1 MGDKDR
7 VTRKSELEIDAISRG
22 TGESPF
28 TPFPYWNALDKL
40 QTGPD
45 LYGFLLPSSNG
56 FGSCYQLKYR
66 NCKRKTLRYNRSL
79 DFLKTPTDL
88 SPSERLKIISNID
101 DNDEGACLAS
111 GLIILHWTFFLFSCF
126 ITKCFNSES
135 ILKTF
140 RLSSQQE
147 LIKSQS

>member
-7 VTRKSELEIDAISRG
+7 VTRKSEIEIDAISRG

-28 TPFPYWNALDKL
+28 TPFPDWNALDKL

-56 FGSCYQLKYR
+56 FESCYQLKYR

-111 GLIILHWTFFLFSCF
+111 WLIDLHWTFLYFRALLG
-126 ITKCFNSES
+126 N
-135 ILKTF
+135 ILTLKQF
-140 RLSSQQE
+140 
-147 LIKSQS
+147 

>member
-28 TPFPYWNALDKL
+28 TPFPDWNALDKL

-111 GLIILHWTFFLFSCF
+111 GLIILHWTFFF
-126 ITKCFNSES
+126 IFVLYYEMFQ
-135 ILKTF
+135 L
-140 RLSSQQE
+140 
-147 LIKSQS
+147 

>member
-28 TPFPYWNALDKL
+28 THFPDWNALDKL

-111 GLIILHWTFFLFSCF
+111 GLIDLHWTFFY
-126 ITKCFNSES
+126 
-135 ILKTF
+135 F
-140 RLSSQQE
+140 RAFLRNVSTLNQF
-147 LIKSQS
+147 